1 MSDKN
6 KNKENKSDS
15 SPDTTSSEI
24 EYKNLS
30 EDKVNATKNATS
42 FYSGLKVYLIAVM
55 SAILVLTIGF
65 SIWVYDKSNSQKD
78 LTNQFELLI
87 NEDINRLVE
96 RADEMDSRVRES
108 LAEMDKLR
116 SKNVDLERKVLR
128 QGSRLIQM
136 GINPKD
142 EWILAEALYL
152 SRLATQRLLIE
163 RSSESA
169 IALLLEADKLLLKFD
184 DANLAHVR
192 NALSKEIASL
202 RTLNKIDAQGIIFEL
217 NAISE
222 EVNKLSILNL
232 LSTQKDTSKTDNKE
246 EVENLE
252 NKKQLS
258 LGKFFRNFGEQLEGA
273 IKVRRFDS
281 DIQPLITEHDLSV
294 VRNNIDLHFQQAIYS
309 VMREEKDLFELSLKN
324 IVADLKNYFHMNPKS
339 SNLLQRIQQISLLSI
354 EQKLPKIGYSSE
366 LLSSYI
372 SARNEELLNSVS
384 DQNSDYQVSE

>member
-1 MSDKN
+1 MNDKN

-15 SPDTTSSEI
+15 SPGTTSSEI
-24 EYKNLS
+24 ECKNLS

-42 FYSGLKVYLIAVM
+42 FYSGLKVYLIAGM

-116 SKNVDLERKVLR
+116 SKNLDLERKVLN

-366 LLSSYI
+366 LLNSYI
-372 SARNEELLNSVS
+372 SVRNEELLNSVTS
-384 DQNSDYQVSE
+384 KNSDY

>member
-15 SPDTTSSEI
+15 TPGTTSSEI

-42 FYSGLKVYLIAVM
+42 FYSGLKVYLIAGM

-258 LGKFFRNFGEQLEGA
+258 LGKFFRNFGEQLEEA

-366 LLSSYI
+366 LLNSYI
-372 SARNEELLNSVS
+372 SARNEELLNSVTS
-384 DQNSDYQVSE
+384 KNSDF

>member
-15 SPDTTSSEI
+15 SPGTTSSEI

-30 EDKVNATKNATS
+30 EDKLNATKNATS
-42 FYSGLKVYLIAVM
+42 FYSGLKVYLIAGM

-116 SKNVDLERKVLR
+116 SKNLDLERKVLN

-184 DANLAHVR
+184 DTNLAHVR

-258 LGKFFRNFGEQLEGA
+258 LEKFFRNFGEQLEEA

-366 LLSSYI
+366 LLNSYI
-372 SARNEELLNSVS
+372 SARNEELLNSVTS
-384 DQNSDYQVSE
+384 KNSDY

>member
-15 SPDTTSSEI
+15 SPGTTLSEI

-42 FYSGLKVYLIAVM
+42 FYSGLKLYLIAGV
-55 SAILVLTIGF
+55 SAIVVLTIGF
-65 SIWVYDKSNSQKD
+65 SIWVYDNSNNQKD

-116 SKNVDLERKVLR
+116 SKNLDLERKVLN

-366 LLSSYI
+366 LLNSYI
-372 SARNEELLNSVS
+372 SARNEELLNSVTS
-384 DQNSDYQVSE
+384 KNSDY

>member
-15 SPDTTSSEI
+15 SPGTTSSEI
-24 EYKNLS
+24 EHKNLS

-42 FYSGLKVYLIAVM
+42 FYSGLKVYLIAGM

-65 SIWVYDKSNSQKD
+65 SIWIYDKSNSQKD

-366 LLSSYI
+366 LLNSYI
-372 SARNEELLNSVS
+372 SARNEELLNSVTS
-384 DQNSDYQVSE
+384 KNSDY

>member
-15 SPDTTSSEI
+15 SPGTTSSEI

-42 FYSGLKVYLIAVM
+42 FYSGLKVYLIAGM

-65 SIWVYDKSNSQKD
+65 SIWIYDKSNSQKD

-116 SKNVDLERKVLR
+116 SKNLDLERKVLK

-366 LLSSYI
+366 LLNSYI
-372 SARNEELLNSVS
+372 SARNEELLNSVTS
-384 DQNSDYQVSE
+384 KNSDY

>member
-15 SPDTTSSEI
+15 SPGTTSSEI

-30 EDKVNATKNATS
+30 EDKVNATKNETS
-42 FYSGLKVYLIAVM
+42 FYSGLKVYLIAGM

-366 LLSSYI
+366 LLNSYI
-372 SARNEELLNSVS
+372 SARNEELLNSVTS
-384 DQNSDYQVSE
+384 KNSDF

>member
-15 SPDTTSSEI
+15 SRGTTSSAI

-30 EDKVNATKNATS
+30 EDKVNATKNVTS
-42 FYSGLKVYLIAVM
+42 FYSGLKVYLIAGM

-96 RADEMDSRVRES
+96 RADKMDSRVRES

-366 LLSSYI
+366 LLNSYI
-372 SARNEELLNSVS
+372 SARNEELLNSVTS
-384 DQNSDYQVSE
+384 KNSDY

>member
-15 SPDTTSSEI
+15 SRGTTSSAI

-30 EDKVNATKNATS
+30 EDKVNATKNVTS
-42 FYSGLKVYLIAVM
+42 FYSGLKVYLIAGM

-366 LLSSYI
+366 LLNSYI
-372 SARNEELLNSVS
+372 SARNEELLNSVTS
-384 DQNSDYQVSE
+384 KNSDY

>member
-15 SPDTTSSEI
+15 SPGTTSSEI
-24 EYKNLS
+24 ECKNLS

-42 FYSGLKVYLIAVM
+42 FYSGLKVYLIAGM

-116 SKNVDLERKVLR
+116 SKNLDLERKVLN

-202 RTLNKIDAQGIIFEL
+202 RTLNKIDVQGIIFEL

-258 LGKFFRNFGEQLEGA
+258 LGNFFRNFGEQLEGA

-366 LLSSYI
+366 LLNSYI
-372 SARNEELLNSVS
+372 SARNEELLNSVTS
-384 DQNSDYQVSE
+384 KNSDY

>member
-15 SPDTTSSEI
+15 SPGTTSSEI

-30 EDKVNATKNATS
+30 EDKVNATKNETS
-42 FYSGLKVYLIAVM
+42 FYSGLKVYLIAGM

-116 SKNVDLERKVLR
+116 SKNLDLERKVLN

-202 RTLNKIDAQGIIFEL
+202 RALNKIDVQGIIFEL

-246 EVENLE
+246 EVQNLE

-273 IKVRRFDS
+273 IKVRRFDL

-366 LLSSYI
+366 LLNSYI
-372 SARNEELLNSVS
+372 SARNEELLNSVTS
-384 DQNSDYQVSE
+384 KNSDY

>member
-15 SPDTTSSEI
+15 SPGTTSSEI

-30 EDKVNATKNATS
+30 EDKANATKNATS
-42 FYSGLKVYLIAVM
+42 FYSSLKVYLIAGI

-78 LTNQFELLI
+78 LTNQFQLLI

-116 SKNVDLERKVLR
+116 SKNLDLERKVLS

-258 LGKFFRNFGEQLEGA
+258 LGKFFRNFGEQLEDA

-366 LLSSYI
+366 LLNSYI
-372 SARNEELLNSVS
+372 SARNEELLNSVTS
-384 DQNSDYQVSE
+384 KNSDY

>member
-6 KNKENKSDS
+6 KNKENKSES
-15 SPDTTSSEI
+15 SPDTTPSEI

-42 FYSGLKVYLIAVM
+42 FYSGLKVYLIAGM

-78 LTNQFELLI
+78 LTNQFKLLI

-258 LGKFFRNFGEQLEGA
+258 LGNFFRNFGEQLEDA

-339 SNLLQRIQQISLLSI
+339 SNLIQRIQQISLLSI

-366 LLSSYI
+366 LLNSYI
-372 SARNEELLNSVS
+372 SARNEELLNSVTS
-384 DQNSDYQVSE
+384 KNSDY

>member
-15 SPDTTSSEI
+15 SPGTTSSEI

-30 EDKVNATKNATS
+30 EDKLNATKNATS
-42 FYSGLKVYLIAVM
+42 FYSGLKVYLIAGM

-116 SKNVDLERKVLR
+116 SKNLDLERKVLN

-184 DANLAHVR
+184 DANLVHIR

-258 LGKFFRNFGEQLEGA
+258 LGKFFRNFGEQLEEA

-366 LLSSYI
+366 LLNSYI
-372 SARNEELLNSVS
+372 SARNEELLNSVTS
-384 DQNSDYQVSE
+384 KNSDY

>member
-15 SPDTTSSEI
+15 SLGTTSSEI

-42 FYSGLKVYLIAVM
+42 FYSGLKVYLIAGM

-116 SKNVDLERKVLR
+116 SKNLDLEQKVLR

-339 SNLLQRIQQISLLSI
+339 SNLLQRIQQISLLAI

-366 LLSSYI
+366 LLNSYI
-372 SARNEELLNSVS
+372 SARNEELLNSVTS
-384 DQNSDYQVSE
+384 KNSDY

>member
-15 SPDTTSSEI
+15 SPGTTSSEI

-30 EDKVNATKNATS
+30 EDKLNATKNATS
-42 FYSGLKVYLIAVM
+42 FYSGLKVYLIAGM

-116 SKNVDLERKVLR
+116 SKNLDLERKVLN

-163 RSSESA
+163 RSPESA

-258 LGKFFRNFGEQLEGA
+258 LGKFFRNFGEQLEEA

-366 LLSSYI
+366 LLNSYI
-372 SARNEELLNSVS
+372 SARNEELLNSVTS
-384 DQNSDYQVSE
+384 KNSDY

>member
-1 MSDKN
+1 LSDKN

-15 SPDTTSSEI
+15 SPGTTSSEI
-24 EYKNLS
+24 EHKNLS

-42 FYSGLKVYLIAVM
+42 FYSGLKVYLIAGM

-366 LLSSYI
+366 LLNSYI
-372 SARNEELLNSVS
+372 SARNEELLNSVTS
-384 DQNSDYQVSE
+384 KNSDY

>member
-6 KNKENKSDS
+6 KNKENTNES
-15 SPDTTSSEI
+15 SPGTTSSEI
-24 EYKNLS
+24 EDKNLS

-42 FYSGLKVYLIAVM
+42 FYSGLRVYLTAGM

-78 LTNQFELLI
+78 LTNQFKLLI

-232 LSTQKDTSKTDNKE
+232 LATQKDTSKTDNKG

-252 NKKQLS
+252 NKEQLS
-258 LGKFFRNFGEQLEGA
+258 LGNFFRNFGEQLEDA

-366 LLSSYI
+366 LLNSYI
-372 SARNEELLNSVS
+372 SARNEELLNSVTS
-384 DQNSDYQVSE
+384 KNSDF

>member
-15 SPDTTSSEI
+15 SPGTTSSEI
-24 EYKNLS
+24 EHKNLS

-42 FYSGLKVYLIAVM
+42 FYSGLKVYLIAGV

-366 LLSSYI
+366 LLNSYI
-372 SARNEELLNSVS
+372 SARNEELLNSVTS
-384 DQNSDYQVSE
+384 KNSDY

>member
-15 SPDTTSSEI
+15 SPGTTSSEI
-24 EYKNLS
+24 EHKNLS
-30 EDKVNATKNATS
+30 EDKVNATKNVTS
-42 FYSGLKVYLIAVM
+42 FYSGLKVYLIAGV

-87 NEDINRLVE
+87 NEDINRLFE

-366 LLSSYI
+366 LLNSYI
-372 SARNEELLNSVS
+372 SARNEELLNSVTS
-384 DQNSDYQVSE
+384 KNSDY

>member
-6 KNKENKSDS
+6 KNKENTNES
-15 SPDTTSSEI
+15 SPGTTSSEI
-24 EYKNLS
+24 EDKNLS

-42 FYSGLKVYLIAVM
+42 FYSGLRVYLTAGM

-78 LTNQFELLI
+78 LTNQFKLLI

-258 LGKFFRNFGEQLEGA
+258 LGKFFRNFGEQLEDA

-366 LLSSYI
+366 LLNSYI
-372 SARNEELLNSVS
+372 SARNEELLNSVTS
-384 DQNSDYQVSE
+384 KNSDF

>member
-15 SPDTTSSEI
+15 SPGTTSSEI
-24 EYKNLS
+24 ECKNLS

-42 FYSGLKVYLIAVM
+42 FYSGLKVYLIAGM

-116 SKNVDLERKVLR
+116 SKNLDLERKVLN

-184 DANLAHVR
+184 DANLVHIR

-366 LLSSYI
+366 LLNSYI
-372 SARNEELLNSVS
+372 SARNEELLNSVTS
-384 DQNSDYQVSE
+384 KNSDY

>member
-15 SPDTTSSEI
+15 SPGTTSSEI

-30 EDKVNATKNATS
+30 EDKVNATKNETS
-42 FYSGLKVYLIAVM
+42 FYSGLKVYLIAGM

-116 SKNVDLERKVLR
+116 SKNVDLERKVLN

-258 LGKFFRNFGEQLEGA
+258 LGKFFRNFGEQLEDA

-294 VRNNIDLHFQQAIYS
+294 VRNNIDLQFQQAIYS

-366 LLSSYI
+366 LLNSYI
-372 SARNEELLNSVS
+372 SARNEELLNSVTS
-384 DQNSDYQVSE
+384 KNSDF

>member
-15 SPDTTSSEI
+15 SPGTTSSEI

-30 EDKVNATKNATS
+30 EDKVNATKNETS
-42 FYSGLKVYLIAVM
+42 FYSGLKVYLIAGM

-116 SKNVDLERKVLR
+116 SKNVDLERKVLS

-258 LGKFFRNFGEQLEGA
+258 LGKFFRNFGEQLEEA

-366 LLSSYI
+366 LLNSYI
-372 SARNEELLNSVS
+372 SARNEELLNSVTS
-384 DQNSDYQVSE
+384 KNSDF

>member
-15 SPDTTSSEI
+15 SPGTTSSEI

-42 FYSGLKVYLIAVM
+42 FYSSLKVYLIAGI

-78 LTNQFELLI
+78 LTNQFQLLI

-258 LGKFFRNFGEQLEGA
+258 LGKFFRNFGEQLEEA

-294 VRNNIDLHFQQAIYS
+294 VRNNIDLQFQQAIYS

-366 LLSSYI
+366 LLNSYI
-372 SARNEELLNSVS
+372 SARNEELLNSVTS
-384 DQNSDYQVSE
+384 KNSDY

>member
-15 SPDTTSSEI
+15 SPGTTSSEI

-42 FYSGLKVYLIAVM
+42 FYSGLKVYLIAGV

-354 EQKLPKIGYSSE
+354 
-366 LLSSYI
+366 
-372 SARNEELLNSVS
+372 
-384 DQNSDYQVSE
+384 

>member
-15 SPDTTSSEI
+15 SPGTTSSEI

-30 EDKVNATKNATS
+30 EDKVNATKNETS
-42 FYSGLKVYLIAVM
+42 FYSGLKVYLIAGM

-116 SKNVDLERKVLR
+116 SKNVDLERKVLS

-258 LGKFFRNFGEQLEGA
+258 LGKFFRNFGEQLEDA

-294 VRNNIDLHFQQAIYS
+294 VRNNIDLQFQQAIYS

-366 LLSSYI
+366 LLNSYI
-372 SARNEELLNSVS
+372 SARNEELLNSVTS
-384 DQNSDYQVSE
+384 KNSDF

>member
-30 EDKVNATKNATS
+30 EDKVNTTKNATS

-366 LLSSYI
+366 LLNSYI
-372 SARNEELLNSVS
+372 SARNEELLNSVTS
-384 DQNSDYQVSE
+384 KNSDY

>member
-6 KNKENKSDS
+6 KNKENTNES
-15 SPDTTSSEI
+15 SPGTTSSEI
-24 EYKNLS
+24 EDKNLS

-42 FYSGLKVYLIAVM
+42 FYSGLRVYLTAGM

-78 LTNQFELLI
+78 LTNQFKLLI

-258 LGKFFRNFGEQLEGA
+258 LGKFFRNFGEQLEDA

-366 LLSSYI
+366 LLNSYI
-372 SARNEELLNSVS
+372 SARNEELLNSVTS
-384 DQNSDYQVSE
+384 KNSDY

>member
-15 SPDTTSSEI
+15 SPGTTSSEI
-24 EYKNLS
+24 ECKNLS

-42 FYSGLKVYLIAVM
+42 FYSGLKVYLIAGM

-116 SKNVDLERKVLR
+116 SKNLDLERKVLN

-339 SNLLQRIQQISLLSI
+339 INLLQRIQQISLISI
-354 EQKLPKIGYSSE
+354 EQTLPKVGYSSE
-366 LLSSYI
+366 LLNSYI
-372 SARNEELLNSVS
+372 SARNEELLNSVTS
-384 DQNSDYQVSE
+384 KNSDY

>member
-6 KNKENKSDS
+6 KNKENKSES
-15 SPDTTSSEI
+15 SPGTTSSEI
-24 EYKNLS
+24 KHKNLS

-42 FYSGLKVYLIAVM
+42 FYSGLKVYLIAGV
-55 SAILVLTIGF
+55 SAIVVLTIGF
-65 SIWVYDKSNSQKD
+65 SVWVYDKSNNQKD

-116 SKNVDLERKVLR
+116 SKNLDLERKVLN

-184 DANLAHVR
+184 DANLVHIR

-232 LSTQKDTSKTDNKE
+232 LATQKDTSKTDNKG

-252 NKKQLS
+252 NKQQLS
-258 LGKFFRNFGEQLEGA
+258 LGNFFRNFGEQLEDA

-281 DIQPLITEHDLSV
+281 DIRPLITEHELSV
-294 VRNNIDLHFQQAIYS
+294 VRHNIDLHFQQAIYS

-324 IVADLKNYFHMNPKS
+324 IVADLKNYFHMNSKS
-339 SNLLQRIQQISLLSI
+339 INLLQRIQQISLISI
-354 EQKLPKIGYSSE
+354 EQTLPKIGYSSE
-366 LLSSYI
+366 LLNSYI
-372 SARNEELLNSVS
+372 SARNEELLNSVTS
-384 DQNSDYQVSE
+384 KNSDY

>member
-15 SPDTTSSEI
+15 SPGTTSSEI
-24 EYKNLS
+24 ECKNLS

-42 FYSGLKVYLIAVM
+42 FYSGLKVYLIAGM

-116 SKNVDLERKVLR
+116 SKNLDLERKVLN

-202 RTLNKIDAQGIIFEL
+202 RTLNKIDVQGIIFEL

-366 LLSSYI
+366 LLNSYI
-372 SARNEELLNSVS
+372 SARNEELLNSVTS
-384 DQNSDYQVSE
+384 KNSDY

>member
-6 KNKENKSDS
+6 KNKENTNES
-15 SPDTTSSEI
+15 SPGTTSSEI
-24 EYKNLS
+24 EDKNLS
-30 EDKVNATKNATS
+30 EDKVNARKNATS
-42 FYSGLKVYLIAVM
+42 FYSGLRVYLTAGM

-78 LTNQFELLI
+78 LTNQFKLLI

-108 LAEMDKLR
+108 LAEMDNLR

-258 LGKFFRNFGEQLEGA
+258 LGKFFRNFGEQLEDA

-366 LLSSYI
+366 LLNSYI
-372 SARNEELLNSVS
+372 SARNEELLNSVTS
-384 DQNSDYQVSE
+384 KNSDF

>member
-15 SPDTTSSEI
+15 SPGTPSSEI
-24 EYKNLS
+24 EHKNLTD
-30 EDKVNATKNATS
+30 DKVNAKKNATS
-42 FYSGLKVYLIAVM
+42 FYSGLKLYLIAGV
-55 SAILVLTIGF
+55 SAIVVLTIGF
-65 SIWVYDKSNSQKD
+65 SIWVYDNSNNQKD

-294 VRNNIDLHFQQAIYS
+294 VRHNIDLHFQQAIYS

-339 SNLLQRIQQISLLSI
+339 SNLLQRIQQISLISI
-354 EQKLPKIGYSSE
+354 EQTLPKIGYSSE
-366 LLSSYI
+366 LLNSYI
-372 SARNEELLNSVS
+372 SARNEELLNSVTPK
-384 DQNSDYQVSE
+384 NSDY

>member
-6 KNKENKSDS
+6 KNKENKSES
-15 SPDTTSSEI
+15 SPGAKSSEI

-30 EDKVNATKNATS
+30 EDKVNATKNARS
-42 FYSGLKVYLIAVM
+42 FYSGLKVYLIAGM

-65 SIWVYDKSNSQKD
+65 SIWVYNKSNSQKD
-78 LTNQFELLI
+78 SINQFKLLI
-87 NEDINRLVE
+87 NEDINRLFE

-116 SKNVDLERKVLR
+116 SKNLDLERKVLN

-184 DANLAHVR
+184 DANLADVR

-339 SNLLQRIQQISLLSI
+339 SNLLQRIQQISVLSI

-366 LLSSYI
+366 LLNSYI
-372 SARNEELLNSVS
+372 YARNEELLNSVTPK
-384 DQNSDYQVSE
+384 NSDY

>member
-6 KNKENKSDS
+6 KNKENKSES
-15 SPDTTSSEI
+15 SPGTTSSEI

-42 FYSGLKVYLIAVM
+42 FYSGLRVYLTAGM

-78 LTNQFELLI
+78 LTNQFKLLI

-258 LGKFFRNFGEQLEGA
+258 LGKFFRNFGEQLEDA

-366 LLSSYI
+366 LLNSYI
-372 SARNEELLNSVS
+372 SARNEELLNSVTS
-384 DQNSDYQVSE
+384 KNSDF

>member
-15 SPDTTSSEI
+15 SPGTTSSEI

-42 FYSGLKVYLIAVM
+42 FYSGLKVYLIAGV
-55 SAILVLTIGF
+55 SAIVVLTIGF
-65 SIWVYDKSNSQKD
+65 SVWVYDKSNNQKD

-163 RSSESA
+163 RSPESA

-258 LGKFFRNFGEQLEGA
+258 LGKFFRNFGEQLEDA

-366 LLSSYI
+366 LLNSYI
-372 SARNEELLNSVS
+372 SARNEELLNSVTS
-384 DQNSDYQVSE
+384 KNSDY

>member
-15 SPDTTSSEI
+15 SPGTTSSEI

-30 EDKVNATKNATS
+30 EDKANATKNATS
-42 FYSGLKVYLIAVM
+42 FYSSLKVYLIAGI

-78 LTNQFELLI
+78 LTNQFQLLI

-116 SKNVDLERKVLR
+116 SKNLDLERKVLS

-258 LGKFFRNFGEQLEGA
+258 LGKFFRNFGEQLEDA

-294 VRNNIDLHFQQAIYS
+294 VRNNIDLQFQQAIYS

-366 LLSSYI
+366 LLNSYI
-372 SARNEELLNSVS
+372 SARNEELLNSVTS
-384 DQNSDYQVSE
+384 KNSDY

>member
-1 MSDKN
+1 LSDKN
-6 KNKENKSDS
+6 KNKENKSES
-15 SPDTTSSEI
+15 SPDTTPSEI

-42 FYSGLKVYLIAVM
+42 FYSGLKVYLIAGM

-65 SIWVYDKSNSQKD
+65 SIWVYDKSNNQKD

-87 NEDINRLVE
+87 KEDINRLVE

-108 LAEMDKLR
+108 FAEMDKLR

-258 LGKFFRNFGEQLEGA
+258 LGKFFRNFGEQLEDA

-366 LLSSYI
+366 LLNSYI
-372 SARNEELLNSVS
+372 SARNEELLNSVTS
-384 DQNSDYQVSE
+384 KNSDF